1 MAAATE
7 QIPVLVTPDQKA
19 AIARKAKAANLT
31 VGEFVRRAAEAY
43 QPDDND
49 DVFERL
55 IEQIK
60 ITGAKA
66 SKALDASLAFAGQS
80 EKRIEQMEAAHL
92 HKPSSNR
99 II

>member
-7 QIPVLVTPDQKA
+7 RIPVLVTPDQKA
-19 AIARKAKAANLT
+19 RIAKKAQAANLT

-49 DVFERL
+49 DALERL

-60 ITGAKA
+60 STGAKA
-66 SKALDASLAFAGQS
+66 SRALGASLAFVGES

-92 HKPSSNR
+92 GKSSRKR